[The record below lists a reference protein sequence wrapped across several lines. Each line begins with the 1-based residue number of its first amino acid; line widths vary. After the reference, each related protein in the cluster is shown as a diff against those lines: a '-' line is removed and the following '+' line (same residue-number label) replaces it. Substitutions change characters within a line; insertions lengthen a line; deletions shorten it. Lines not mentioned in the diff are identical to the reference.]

1 MMVRAG
7 TEHRISIFPRAAV
20 AMGAFFLG
28 MILLIPGPSAWAL
41 SRQVLIEAQIWELSN
56 DENYDWGV
64 IWDYNSKKNSSS
76 ADFQLFSGDLRLPV
90 FDESGDPPKGL
101 FGSVDVFDLRYGI
114 MNLRI
119 QAALREGRAQVLAN
133 PKIVVVE
140 GEEASVSSGEKVP
153 IVKFEYNSQGQQTL
167 NTVFEDTGV
176 KLVVRAAIHNVSPE
190 FVILDIRPEVKD
202 IAQFVKLTSPDGEFE
217 LPLLT
222 TRTAQSKV
230 VVRSGATLIMG
241 GLYQEQTTQLAKGI
255 PGLKDV
261 PMFGGL
267 FRSKARTKSK
277 MDLLIELRPTI
288 LLPGK
293 DSFVPAPF
301 TSSGQIFSGSQYRSL
316 RFRPPGQSPVITQP
330 AVSSP
335 IPFIPLK
342 MESSKSESR
351 SSENE
356 RERSSGSWY

>member
-7 TEHRISIFPRAAV
+7 TGHRRRLILQAFQAW
-20 AMGAFFLG
+20 GAFFLG
-28 MILLIPGPSAWAL
+28 IVLLLPGSSAWAL

-56 DENYDWGV
+56 DENFDWGV
-64 IWDYNSKKNSSS
+64 IWDYNSKEGGSS

-90 FDESGDPPKGL
+90 FDESGDQPKGL

-119 QAALREGRAQVLAN
+119 QAALREGQAQVLAN

-190 FVILDIRPEVKD
+190 YVILDIRPEVKD

-230 VVRSGATLIMG
+230 VIRSGATLIMG
-241 GLYQEQTTQLAKGI
+241 GLYQEQTTQLEKGI

-316 RFRPPGQSPVITQP
+316 RFRPPGQSPVITEPTSQ
-330 AVSSP
+330 P
-335 IPFIPLK
+335 IPFLPPRLGSPK
-342 MESSKSESR
+342 KESR
-351 SSENE
+351 SRENE
-356 RERSSGSWY
+356 SERSSGSWY